1 MRPSY
6 LDAMG
11 RGHRERALRA
21 LNSFAAEI
29 ADCTESMA
37 VCERTVEAADA
48 VLDFG
53 ICVVNLESDGLLEV
67 RAISDSTPPED
78 VEPMAVDEGLVGLT
92 YRTGESYLVA
102 DLEEMPAAE
111 PKGPYRSAVSVPV
124 GDRGTFQTVAETPDA
139 FDETD
144 VELAELL
151 STHCAAAL
159 DRIERA
165 EELRERT
172 RQLERQNRRLD
183 RFAGVVSHD
192 LRNPLSVMDGYVDL
206 AEQTGEPEHFE
217 QCRQAVAR
225 MRALTDDLLTL
236 ARKGS
241 SIDGV
246 ESVSLSS
253 LAADCWETVR
263 TDDAALEVAGDYE
276 FAADR
281 DRARQVL
288 ENLFRNAVE
297 HGSTSPPSQAREDA
311 VEHGSTSSRSKADDA
326 GSENASEPSVAGAP
340 EDAVEHGSTSPPSQN
355 REDTGGENDS
365 EPSVADAPDDATV
378 VVGPLADGEG
388 FFVADDG
395 PGIPEADREAV
406 FDVGVTTRDSG
417 TGVGLSIVETVA
429 EAHGWSVAVT
439 ESADGGA
446 RFEFTGATP
455 A

>member
-1 MRPSY
+1 
-6 LDAMG
+6 MG

-192 LRNPLSVMDGYVDL
+192 LRNPLSVMDGYIDL
-206 AEQTGEPEHFE
+206 AERTGEPEHFE
-217 QCRQAVAR
+217 RCRRAVGR
-225 MRALTDDLLTL
+225 MRTLTDDLLTL
-236 ARKGS
+236 AREGS
-241 SIDGV
+241 SIDEV

-253 LAADCWETVR
+253 VAADCWETVR
-263 TDDAALEVAGDYE
+263 TDDAALEVVADYA
-276 FAADR
+276 FTA
-281 DRARQVL
+281 DRARTGQVL

-311 VEHGSTSSRSKADDA
+311 VEHGSTSPPSQAQEDA

-340 EDAVEHGSTSPPSQN
+340 DDAVEHSSTSPPSHAREDAVEHG
-355 REDTGGENDS
+355 G
-365 EPSVADAPDDATV
+365 DDATV

-406 FDVGVTTRDSG
+406 FDAGVTTRDSG

-429 EAHGWSVAVT
+429 EAHGWSVAIT